1 MTEPHN
7 AHVLIFLEGAA
18 AGAAVGAVFI
28 VALVAA
34 FVRWLRDNVGPR
46 F

>member
-18 AGAAVGAVFI
+18 AGFATGVV
-28 VALVAA
+28 LVVSLVRG
-34 FVRWLRDNVGPR
+34 FVHWLRNNVGPR